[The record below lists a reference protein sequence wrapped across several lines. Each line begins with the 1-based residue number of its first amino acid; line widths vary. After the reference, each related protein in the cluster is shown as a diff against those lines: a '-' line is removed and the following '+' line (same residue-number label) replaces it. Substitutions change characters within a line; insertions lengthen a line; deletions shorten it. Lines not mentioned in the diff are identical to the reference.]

1 MVNSVDPD
9 QTAPEVP
16 FVQLFWNF
24 HEIFKIFL
32 CNTNIKY
39 QQRKVKTILQLP
51 KDSLLLKLHKQ
62 DQWIVNII
70 LE

>member
-32 CNTNIKY
+32 CNTNIIY
-39 QQRKVKTILQLP
+39 QQIKVKTILQLP
-51 KDSLLLKLHKQ
+51 KLS
-62 DQWIVNII
+62 
-70 LE
+70 